1 MSDDLLRQSAVNPE
15 NTVAAI
21 AALNERTLALGREM
35 RELKDTH
42 REQMAELR
50 AQNKALVE
58 KMDAVLTVM
67 SEARGGWKTLMLI
80 GGAAGS
86 LGAGLAWLA
95 GHLPKLGG

>member
-42 REQMAELR
+42 REQMAVI
-50 AQNKALVE
+50 A
-58 KMDAVLTVM
+58 M
-67 SEARGGWKTLMLI
+67 
-80 GGAAGS
+80 AAFGLG
-86 LGAGLAWLA
+86 LGA
-95 GHLPKLGG
+95 P